1 MFFKNMMEPMATSI
15 EANIEVPFNVC
26 LQVITNLQTRHHIFN
41 SLYEKYKLMDADA
54 LNIQYNALSQ
64 LQQPPKIVARTPAR
78 ACSIGASCAGQH
90 HLGGKLASSI
100 IFKAILSAGIPC
112 KANWHR
118 KVRFPGS
125 TCSAHLLWE
134 AARRGARTDRRI
146 AAASPAEMPEKAGA
160 TQKPGASS
168 CDAVHFVCRRWRRRR
183 RTCSRARLSFGLR
196 ARPGHGS

>member
-1 MFFKNMMEPMATSI
+1 MPT
-15 EANIEVPFNVC
+15 
-26 LQVITNLQTRHHIFN
+26 H
-41 SLYEKYKLMDADA
+41 
-54 LNIQYNALSQ
+54 
-64 LQQPPKIVARTPAR
+64 
-78 ACSIGASCAGQH
+78 ACSIGGSRAGQH

-168 CDAVHFVCRRWRRRR
+168 CDAVHFLCRRWRRRCH
-183 RTCSRARLSFGLR
+183 TCSRARLSFRLR
-196 ARPGHGS
+196 ARSGHGSWRRTPTRRQCRPTRARSSTAPRGAGWVGHRSASGALGSASLSSPIRLIGSKNCGPGTKYGWIYIR

>member
-1 MFFKNMMEPMATSI
+1 MPT
-15 EANIEVPFNVC
+15 
-26 LQVITNLQTRHHIFN
+26 H
-41 SLYEKYKLMDADA
+41 
-54 LNIQYNALSQ
+54 
-64 LQQPPKIVARTPAR
+64 
-78 ACSIGASCAGQH
+78 ACSIGGSRAGQH

-125 TCSAHLLWE
+125 TCSAHLLWA

-168 CDAVHFVCRRWRRRR
+168 CDAVHFLCRRWRRRR
-183 RTCSRARLSFGLR
+183 RTCSRARLSFRLR
-196 ARPGHGS
+196 ARPGHGSWQRAQVLSHQSHDARFAHRGPARTAPATGSRKRRGSP